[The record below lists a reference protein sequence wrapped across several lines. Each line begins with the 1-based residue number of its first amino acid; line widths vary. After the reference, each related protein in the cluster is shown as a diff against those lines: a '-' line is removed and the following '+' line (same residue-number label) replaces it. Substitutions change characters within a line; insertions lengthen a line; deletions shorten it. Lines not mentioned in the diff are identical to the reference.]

1 MLKAGRQ
8 PGFQTRQRVL
18 RLFKPSKEDCV
29 YFSVPTHDCQPTTPR
44 DRQWSLMSRIKRF
57 APADA
62 SMSVPDAVPPE
73 PLLEAAS
80 AFMQRAALTPVPEPG
95 PDLEERMAM
104 LTAITIRYPDPKIAR
119 EAVLQAAK
127 VQCMTDFSCETTD
140 KKSCAEVARHL
151 AWAAVGGVVDAKRAL
166 KRGPVD
172 ERLEVTGAQKPRGH
186 RQVRHVLYTAGRLFH
201 PREYPPERVT
211 PVARTKRKAA
221 SYDEIRSFY
230 RVVWE
235 LPTPLGMRAL
245 ALADLSYGVGARAAD
260 FKVLRGTSI
269 TTVRSHGRA
278 ICVVALPNV
287 AGGVRQVPVLEPG
300 INSRLI
306 ELSAR
311 VGDGLVLA
319 PNAEFAERN
328 IVNRISEKLTNK
340 GYPPVRAAALRN
352 RWILD
357 IAERCI
363 PTALLLQLADV
374 ADLRVLS
381 DLRKEL
387 PHFKI
392 RHAITIQQE
401 SLR

>member
-1 MLKAGRQ
+1 MAR
-8 PGFQTRQRVL
+8 
-18 RLFKPSKEDCV
+18 FKK
-29 YFSVPTHDCQPTTPR
+29 FT
-44 DRQWSLMSRIKRF
+44 
-57 APADA
+57 PADG
-62 SMSVPDAVPPE
+62 SVSVPDEAPPE
-73 PLLEAAS
+73 PTLEAAS
-80 AFMQRAALTPVPEPG
+80 AFMQRAALTPPPEPG
-95 PDLEERMAM
+95 PDREERMAM
-104 LTAITIRYPDPKIAR
+104 LTAIRIRYPDPEIAR

-127 VQCMTDFSCETTD
+127 VQCMTEFTTAATD
-140 KKSCAEVARHL
+140 KKACAEVARHL

-172 ERLEVTGAQKPRGH
+172 ERLEVTGAQSPRGH

-211 PVARTKRKAA
+211 PVARTKRRAA

-260 FKVLRGTSI
+260 FKVLRGTAI

-278 ICVVALPNV
+278 ICVVALPNA
-287 AGGVRQVPVLEPG
+287 AGGARQVPVLEPG

-306 ELSAR
+306 ELAAR

-357 IAERCI
+357 MAERRI
-363 PTALLLQLADV
+363 PTAMLLQLADV

>member
-1 MLKAGRQ
+1 MARYKQ
-8 PGFQTRQRVL
+8 M
-18 RLFKPSKEDCV
+18 K
-29 YFSVPTHDCQPTTPR
+29 
-44 DRQWSLMSRIKRF
+44 
-57 APADA
+57 PADA
-62 SMSVPDAVPPE
+62 AVAGPDSAPPE
-73 PLLEAAS
+73 PALEAAS
-80 AFMQRAALTPVPEPG
+80 AFMQRAALTPLPEAG
-95 PDLEERMAM
+95 PDLATRMAV
-104 LTAITIRYPDPKIAR
+104 LTAITIRYPDPEVAR

-127 VQCMTDFSCETTD
+127 VRCMSEFTCETTD
-140 KKSCAEVARHL
+140 KKACAELARHL

-172 ERLEVTGAQKPRGH
+172 ERLEVTGAQSPRGH
-186 RQVRHVLYTAGRLFH
+186 RQVRHDLYTAGRLFH

-221 SYDEIRSFY
+221 SYDEIRSLY
-230 RVVWE
+230 RYVWE

-245 ALADLSYGVGARAAD
+245 ALADLSYGVGARPAD
-260 FKVLRGTSI
+260 FKVLRGTAI
-269 TTVRSHGRA
+269 TTVRSHARA
-278 ICVVALPNV
+278 ICVVALPNT
-287 AGGVRQVPVLEPG
+287 AGGARQVPVLDTG

-306 ELSAR
+306 ELAAR

-328 IVNRISEKLTNK
+328 IVNRISEQLTKK
-340 GYPPVRAAALRN
+340 GYPPVRTAALRN

-357 IAERCI
+357 MAERRI
-363 PTALLLQLADV
+363 PTAMLLQLADV
-374 ADLRVLS
+374 HDLRVLT

-387 PHFKI
+387 PHYKI

>member
-1 MLKAGRQ
+1 MARY
-8 PGFQTRQRVL
+8 TAYEAADRTV
-18 RLFKPSKEDCV
+18 
-29 YFSVPTHDCQPTTPR
+29 VP
-44 DRQWSLMSRIKRF
+44 
-57 APADA
+57 
-62 SMSVPDAVPPE
+62 PDEAPPE
-73 PLLEAAS
+73 PTLEAAS
-80 AFMQRAALTPVPEPG
+80 AFMQRAALTPLPEPG
-95 PDLEERMAM
+95 PDLATRMAV
-104 LTAITIRYPDPKIAR
+104 LTAIKIRYPDPEVAR

-127 VQCMTDFSCETTD
+127 VRCMSEFTCETTD
-140 KKSCAEVARHL
+140 KKACAELARHI
-151 AWAAVGGVVDAKRAL
+151 AWAAIDGVVDAKKAL

-172 ERLEVTGAQKPRGH
+172 ERLEVTGAQSPRGH
-186 RQVRHVLYTAGRLFH
+186 RQVRHDLYTAGRLFH

-211 PVARTKRKAA
+211 PVPRTMRKAA
-221 SYDEIRSFY
+221 SYDEIRSLY
-230 RVVWE
+230 RFVWE

-260 FKVLRGTSI
+260 LKVLRGTAI

-278 ICVVALPNV
+278 ICVVALPNT
-287 AGGVRQVPVLEPG
+287 AGGVRQVPVLDTG

-306 ELSAR
+306 ELAAR

-328 IVNRISEKLTNK
+328 IVNRISEKLTKK
-340 GYPPVRAAALRN
+340 GYPPVRTAALRN

-357 IAERCI
+357 MAERRI
-363 PTALLLQLADV
+363 PTAMLLQLADV
-374 ADLRVLS
+374 HDLRVLT

-387 PHFKI
+387 PHYKI